1 MLHSA
6 IYTFAKSRTDELE
19 STNSLCSRYSQVIDV
34 NDHAPVFEKPWY
46 TFDISEGYYMHMV
59 IGKIAATDEDY
70 GDNANITYSLIS
82 NESHPFYVVP
92 LTGVL
97 KVNGE
102 LDRETKALYEL
113 KVLASD
119 NSKKEVQ
126 LKSTVEI
133 EINVMDV
140 NDNAPIFTG
149 FDEML
154 TLNGGLGRKISDADE
169 IIESINEEDLPYNL
183 PVYKA
188 YLNRNTEPGTYVK
201 QITAIDKD
209 FSGNGNGLVM
219 YALRHNSLP
228 YFFEIDSRDGVI
240 TTIARFNRYQNLYE
254 HINLTIIASD
264 LGTPSKS
271 SVALL
276 IVNLQGTSNSDTD
289 YDEILGNSFFQ
300 HKYYEIEVPENNI
313 VPTMLLQINA
323 TQLHREKSFKW
334 SVFTEFGRNREF
346 RIDPHNG
353 TLWLVRSLDRE
364 LEDTYRLKV
373 RADPVFRESRHMASI
388 TYPVT
393 DERIGDLMDN
403 EVRVSFWIL
412 SDFWFDELC
421 GCISIEMEKLSL
433 SSQNF
438 HSITFYLSWNE
449 GNGLSDM

>member
-1 MLHSA
+1 M
-6 IYTFAKSRTDELE
+6 
-19 STNSLCSRYSQVIDV
+19 QVIDV

-59 IGKIAATDEDY
+59 IGKIAANDDDY

-82 NESHPFYVVP
+82 NETHPFNITP
-92 LTGVL
+92 LGGIL
-97 KVNGE
+97 KINGE
-102 LDRETKALYEL
+102 LDRETKAFYKF
-113 KVLASD
+113 KVMAND
-119 NSKKEVQ
+119 NSKKEPQ
-126 LKSTVEI
+126 MKSTIEI

-140 NDNAPIFTG
+140 NDNAPTFTAY
-149 FDEML
+149 DEML
-154 TLNGGLGRKISDADE
+154 TLNGGYNRRISNADE
-169 IIESINEEDLPYNL
+169 IIESINDDELPYNL

-276 IVNLQGTSNSDTD
+276 IVNLQGTSNLDND
-289 YDEILGNSFFQ
+289 YDEIIGSGMFQ
-300 HKYYEIEVPENNI
+300 HKYYEIEVPENNV

-323 TQLHREKSFKW
+323 THLHRDKSFKW
-334 SVFTEFGRNREF
+334 TILMESGRNREF

-364 LEDTYRLKV
+364 IEDKYRLKV
-373 RADPVFRESRHMASI
+373 RADPIFRESRSSI
-388 TYPVT
+388 MYPIT
-393 DERIGDLMDN
+393 DERIGDLMEN
-403 EVRVSFWIL
+403 EVRVSLMGIKCFFFFLRFQIL
-412 SDFWFDELC
+412 EKHFSLINLVVQNPLDFFFNQFSF
-421 GCISIEMEKLSL
+421 IFI
-433 SSQNF
+433 
-438 HSITFYLSWNE
+438 
-449 GNGLSDM
+449 

>member
-1 MLHSA
+1 
-6 IYTFAKSRTDELE
+6 
-19 STNSLCSRYSQVIDV
+19 
-34 NDHAPVFEKPWY
+34 
-46 TFDISEGYYMHMV
+46 MV
-59 IGKIAATDEDY
+59 LGKIVASDEDF
-70 GDNANITYSLIS
+70 GDNANITYSLVA
-82 NESHPFYVVP
+82 NETHPFYITP
-92 LTGVL
+92 LGGIL

-102 LDRETKALYEL
+102 LDRESMALYEL
-113 KVLASD
+113 KVVAGD
-119 NSKKEVQ
+119 NSKKEPQ
-126 LKSTVEI
+126 LKSTIEI

-140 NDNAPIFTG
+140 NDNAPLFTG

-154 TLNGGLGRKISDADE
+154 TLNGGYGRKISDADE
-169 IIESINEEDLPYNL
+169 IIESINDEDLPYNL

-188 YLNRNTEPGTYVK
+188 YLNRNTEPGTFVK

-276 IVNLQGTSNSDTD
+276 IVNLQGTSNVDGD
-289 YDEILGNSFFQ
+289 YDEIIGNSFFQ
-300 HKYYEIEVPENNI
+300 HKYYEIEVPENNV

-323 TQLHREKSFKW
+323 THLHREKSFKW
-334 SVFTEFGRNREF
+334 SIFTESGRNREF

-364 LEDTYRLKV
+364 QEDMYRLKV
-373 RADPVFRESRHMASI
+373 RADPVYRESRHMASI
-388 TYPVT
+388 TYPIT

-403 EVRVSFWIL
+403 EVRVSLFKHTQYFYFSLYLFI
-412 SDFWFDELC
+412 
-421 GCISIEMEKLSL
+421 GCS
-433 SSQNF
+433 
-438 HSITFYLSWNE
+438 
-449 GNGLSDM
+449 